1 MQLWLKQLWLDAGS
15 GEIFVRQ
22 FPFVIGRHSEA
33 DHSLPMSFISRRHCQ
48 FIQSEDQVLIQ
59 DLESHNG
66 TFVNGRRITL
76 PTPLRD
82 GDEVSLGALSFRVI
96 LQAEPPE
103 TARACGLETLR
114 NHGGKTRGALHPPSG
129 G

>member
-1 MQLWLKQLWLDAGS
+1 MQLRLKQLWLDASS
-15 GEIFVRQ
+15 GEICVGQ

-33 DHSLPMSFISRRHCQ
+33 NHSLPMPFISRRHCQ
-48 FIQSEDQVLIQ
+48 FIRSEEQVLLQ

-76 PTPLRD
+76 PTPIQD

-96 LQAEPPE
+96 LQTEPPG
-103 TARACGLETLR
+103 TARACGLETVR
-114 NHGGKTRGALHPPSG
+114 NQGGKTRGALHPPG